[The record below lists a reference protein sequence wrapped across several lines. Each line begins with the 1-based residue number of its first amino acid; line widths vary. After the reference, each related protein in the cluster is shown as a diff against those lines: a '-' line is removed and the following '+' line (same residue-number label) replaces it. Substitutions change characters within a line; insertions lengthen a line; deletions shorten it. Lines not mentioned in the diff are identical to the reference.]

1 MKIQCKDR
9 LIDFQVPKIM
19 GILNI
24 TADSFYDGG
33 RYNTRDIALQQV
45 DTLLE
50 EGADCIDVGA
60 ASSRP
65 GAAVLTAEEE
75 GQRLYPILEALVA
88 RFPDTLFS
96 VDTYNSGTAV
106 ESVARGAALINDISG
121 GTMDPKMLSTVG
133 KLKVPYIM
141 THLQGTPQNMQQQ
154 PQYEN
159 VVTEVLQFFSEKV
172 QTAYA
177 AGIDDVIVDPGFRFG
192 KTIEHNY
199 VRSLRKRPVV
209 MRIMAS
215 ELMHPTEV
223 TELLEKQ
230 SERLGSAVG
239 ELITGLSRDRR
250 QAVDRALRLQRYV
263 RLRPR
268 RPAAVGNRPG

>member
-1 MKIQCKDR
+1 MKIQCKGR

-33 RYNTRDIALQQV
+33 RYNTPDTALQQV

-75 GQRLYPILEALVA
+75 GQRLYPILEAIVA

-121 GTMDPKMLSTVG
+121 VLWI
-133 KLKVPYIM
+133 LKCC
-141 THLQGTPQNMQQQ
+141 
-154 PQYEN
+154 
-159 VVTEVLQFFSEKV
+159 
-172 QTAYA
+172 
-177 AGIDDVIVDPGFRFG
+177 
-192 KTIEHNY
+192 
-199 VRSLRKRPVV
+199 
-209 MRIMAS
+209 
-215 ELMHPTEV
+215 
-223 TELLEKQ
+223 LLW
-230 SERLGSAVG
+230 
-239 ELITGLSRDRR
+239 
-250 QAVDRALRLQRYV
+250 
-263 RLRPR
+263 
-268 RPAAVGNRPG
+268 GN

>member
-1 MKIQCKDR
+1 
-9 LIDFQVPKIM
+9 M

-33 RYNTRDIALQQV
+33 RYNTRDTALQQV

-121 GTMDPKMLSTVG
+121 GTMDPK
-133 KLKVPYIM
+133 
-141 THLQGTPQNMQQQ
+141 
-154 PQYEN
+154 N
-159 VVTEVLQFFSEKV
+159 VVYCGEIKGSLYNDTPARNSQHACSSSPNTKTWLPKCFNFFQKKCKPPMPQV
-172 QTAYA
+172 
-177 AGIDDVIVDPGFRFG
+177 
-192 KTIEHNY
+192 
-199 VRSLRKRPVV
+199 
-209 MRIMAS
+209 
-215 ELMHPTEV
+215 
-223 TELLEKQ
+223 
-230 SERLGSAVG
+230 
-239 ELITGLSRDRR
+239 
-250 QAVDRALRLQRYV
+250 
-263 RLRPR
+263 
-268 RPAAVGNRPG
+268 